1 MLTVVTD
8 GLMSEESMCTFILPF
23 CDMDKWE
30 MKAVGDRIKEIIED
44 KPPVAQRN
52 EFVNVLYDQYSEL
65 EEESKV
71 LKIVL
76 INDVYVDFE
85 YKAG

>member
-30 MKAVGDRIKEIIED
+30 MKAVGDRMKEIIED
-44 KPPVAQRN
+44 KPQVAQRN
-52 EFVNVLYDQYSEL
+52 EFVNMLYDTYSDQ
-65 EEESKV
+65 ESKI